1 MSKAKRILIITLAL
15 MLAVVMMLTGCTT
28 KNPATTETT
37 TGTVATTESL
47 PNDDPAAKKLDISFL
62 GWNAANIV
70 DGNAVEAM
78 LEQKF
83 NVDIKIPKV
92 DVYNQDQLKL
102 TLASG
107 EMPEFL
113 LSYEDDDKLYEE
125 DQLTR
130 TIPRSLVQK
139 YMPKYYEKVNAT
151 PFLWDK
157 ANKTN
162 EDEFV
167 SLFEINDSLFDNNIM
182 TLAIKYNW
190 VENLKLKVPGNVE
203 EVAKNLFMTDTAFT
217 LDEYTEYLRA
227 FTEDDP
233 DQNGAKDT
241 VGQSGYPHLFHIY
254 TFFNAFGLDYY
265 NNSKAADGSAV
276 EMFNSP
282 MFKEATKYLQ
292 SVYQKGYIDKEVWTI
307 GIWDTWK
314 KFDTNKSGM
323 VPVST
328 DYLQAWAA
336 PRPPQSRLNAD
347 PNNKVLLSPG
357 VQAYPDVGIDPMYN
371 TSPKS
376 GPYVVRKDVSDE
388 KLIRFLQILEY
399 IIMDPEGS
407 VLVNAGKE
415 GRDYYWDGEPFK
427 SSIVQRPDVQLGGN
441 TGIGVFGQSRI
452 SATFKYYA
460 GKYSNAAAKYIMGPD
475 AIWAKYR
482 YYPYKKD
489 LEQKT
494 KSEDLQREV
503 LPDAMNLALE
513 FVSKMATENKNVDN
527 EWAAFQDKLKGAR
540 YNEWADE
547 VNKSPLYTDYFP
559 ALSRYNTIK

>member
-1 MSKAKRILIITLAL
+1 MSKAKRILIIVLAL
-15 MLAVVMMLTGCTT
+15 IMAVTMMLTGCST
-28 KNPATTETT
+28 KKEPTGTTT
-37 TGTVATTESL
+37 TGAVTTESL

-70 DGNAVEAM
+70 DGNAVELM

-107 EMPEFL
+107 EMPEFMT
-113 LSYEDDDKLYEE
+113 SYEDDDKLYEE

-130 TIPRSLVQK
+130 TIPMSLVQK

-157 ANKTN
+157 AKGS
-162 EDEFV
+162 EDQLV
-167 SLFEINDSLFDNNIM
+167 SVFEISESLFDNSIM
-182 TLAIKYNW
+182 TLAINYNW
-190 VENLKLKVPGNVE
+190 VENLKLKVPGTVE

-265 NNSKAADGSAV
+265 NSSKGPDGNAV

-292 SVYQKGYIDKEVWTI
+292 SVYQKGYLDKEMWTI

-323 VPVST
+323 VPVSL
-328 DYLQAWAA
+328 DYLEAWAA

-357 VQAYPDVGIDPMYN
+357 VQAVPDVGIDPVYN
-371 TSPKS
+371 TSPKNS
-376 GPYVVRKDVSDE
+376 PYVVRKDVSDE

-427 SSIVQRPDVQLGGN
+427 SSVILRPDVQLGGK
-441 TGIGVFGQSRI
+441 TGISVFGQGRI
-452 SATFKYYA
+452 SSTYKYYA
-460 GKYSNAAAKYIMGPD
+460 GKYANAAAKYTMGPD

-494 KSEDLQREV
+494 KAEDLQREV

-513 FVSKMATENKNVDN
+513 FVSKMATENKNVDD

-540 YNEWADE
+540 YFEWIDE

-559 ALSRYNTIK
+559 KLSRYNTVK